1 MQSKDEM
8 QQKDR
13 DVVKR
18 RNAVKRQQCSQKT
31 KCIRRT
37 EKNQNRK
44 EEKRKV
50 RIGAGITGMESAMK
64 KRTSQGVNRR
74 FSDMNS
80 EAVSYGN
87 SVWMQ
92 NGSRMQDRADAERE
106 EKASGEVGDGAV
118 SGERSEAEKIYQAAI
133 SGKPNPIENLIEAP
147 KVPYGRLAKDGVIC
161 YNGVCFV
168 CDEKTNSICLG
179 DMTDKK
185 KVLNIPL
192 SGGGHLKV
200 NRDSIGLLS
209 KAAGM
214 FTPEDLNLIMRAIS
228 QDTRLQALQKEIE
241 DEEGKDDLK
250 HFGKDTEKRDCRGRY

>member
-1 MQSKDEM
+1 
-8 QQKDR
+8 
-13 DVVKR
+13 
-18 RNAVKRQQCSQKT
+18 
-31 KCIRRT
+31 
-37 EKNQNRK
+37 
-44 EEKRKV
+44 
-50 RIGAGITGMESAMK
+50 MESAMK

-87 SVWMQ
+87 SVWAQ
-92 NGSRMQDRADAERE
+92 TGSRLQARADTESE
-106 EKASGEVGDGAV
+106 EKTAAEGGTGEVTAD
-118 SGERSEAEKIYQAAI
+118 RSEAEKIYQAAV
-133 SGKPNPIENLIEAP
+133 SGKPNSIGNLREAP
-147 KVPYGRLAKDGVIC
+147 KVPYGYLAKDGVIN

-179 DMTDKK
+179 DMTDET

-228 QDTRLQALQKEIE
+228 EDTRIQAVQKEIE
-241 DEEGKDDLK
+241 DEEASIGNKLASAGESAEPESRRTDDK
-250 HFGKDTEKRDCRGRY
+250 EDDGAAV

>member
-1 MQSKDEM
+1 M
-8 QQKDR
+8 
-13 DVVKR
+13 
-18 RNAVKRQQCSQKT
+18 
-31 KCIRRT
+31 
-37 EKNQNRK
+37 
-44 EEKRKV
+44 
-50 RIGAGITGMESAMK
+50 RIGADITGMESAMK
-64 KRTSQGVNRR
+64 KRTSREVNRR

-87 SVWMQ
+87 SVWAQ
-92 NGSRMQDRADAERE
+92 TGSRLQERTDAESE
-106 EKASGEVGDGAV
+106 EKTAAEGGTGETSAD
-118 SGERSEAEKIYQAAI
+118 RSEAEKIYQAAV
-133 SGKPNPIENLIEAP
+133 SGKPNPIGNLREAP
-147 KVPYGRLAKDGVIC
+147 KVPYGYLAKDGVIN

-179 DMTDKK
+179 DMTDET

-228 QDTRLQALQKEIE
+228 EDTRIQAVQKEIE
-241 DEEGKDDLK
+241 DEEASIGNKLASDGESAEPESRRTDDK
-250 HFGKDTEKRDCRGRY
+250 EDDGAAV